1 MCCSAWQVVLAI
13 DCDCEYFVVNE
24 LQQWNFFGLHHS
36 NVVLLPL
43 PRFHGFAQVGLWV
56 AWRDAGRAACASLS
70 STEIIWT

>member
-1 MCCSAWQVVLAI
+1 MVLAI

-43 PRFHGFAQVGLWV
+43 PRFHGFAQVGSLV
-56 AWRDAGRAACASLS
+56 AWRDADRAAMRKCKGITLDVLC
-70 STEIIWT
+70 TR